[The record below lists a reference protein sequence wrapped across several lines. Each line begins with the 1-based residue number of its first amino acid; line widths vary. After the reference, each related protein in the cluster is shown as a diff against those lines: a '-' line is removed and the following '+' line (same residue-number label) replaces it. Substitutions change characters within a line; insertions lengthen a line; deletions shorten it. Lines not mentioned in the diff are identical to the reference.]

1 MRSTVTHKFQEG
13 DFVSLKEDYTDFLP
27 AGSHGSV
34 FCLYMTT
41 PPAYEINFIARDGRG
56 MGAIMDEDEL
66 ERCADPKCLHLADE

>member
-1 MRSTVTHKFQEG
+1 MTHKFREG

-41 PPAYEINFIARDGRG
+41 PPAYEINFLDCDGREF
-56 MGAIMDEDEL
+56 GAIMDEDDL
-66 ERCADPKCLHLADE
+66 QRCHDPKCLHMADE